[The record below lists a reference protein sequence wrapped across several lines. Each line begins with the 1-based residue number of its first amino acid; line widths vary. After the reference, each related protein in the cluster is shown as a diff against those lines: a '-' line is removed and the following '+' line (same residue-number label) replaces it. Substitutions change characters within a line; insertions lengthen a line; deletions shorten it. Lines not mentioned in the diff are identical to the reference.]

1 MAMKTTIL
9 LQSVLIAALSVAGEM
24 KTPETSS
31 LFQRYVDPDSEV
43 VSYILKPGLVAD
55 NQQSLYFTAK
65 SLTDDGRF
73 LVFSTSANEFV
84 KVNGKPP
91 SKRKSKAVVDF
102 LKDEA
107 IRLDDMEGSTP
118 FIDVKTDQMW
128 YVARKPDRICR
139 RDLLVDPKK
148 EIEVCRLPVETILA
162 KGESVSY
169 WCTHITLT
177 QDRGKAFLDIG
188 IRCPDKSMR
197 YVEGTVDL
205 ATGKW
210 DEWCRAPFYCN
221 HGQLNPKNDN
231 LAMCAWECC
240 WRSEEAMRW
249 KEISQVYPRIW
260 LFRKGQRPELIVPE
274 LKNGA
279 THEIWDED
287 GKGFYWCCGGV
298 YHCDLETRKQ
308 EHICPLFASHA
319 TKSANNRYVT
329 FDCPIGPWYRGCS
342 WKVGFWNRDTQR
354 GIYLHSKRPP
364 LCPKDDGWHHHPDP
378 HPQFVCQDRYIIC
391 TINNADGHMDL
402 SVTPVAQLIAGTAVD
417 APHAVDATKVKGR

>member
-1 MAMKTTIL
+1 MAMKTTVL
-9 LQSVLIAALSVAGEM
+9 LQAALIAALSAAGEM

-73 LVFSTSANEFV
+73 LVFTTSANEFV

-91 SKRKSKAVVDF
+91 SQRTSKAVVDF

-107 IRLDDMEGSTP
+107 IRLDDMVASTP

-148 EIEVCRLPVETILA
+148 EIEVCRIQTESILEPGETI
-162 KGESVSY
+162 SY

-177 QDRGKAFLDIG
+177 QDRSKAFLDVG
-188 IRCPDKSMR
+188 INKPDKTKR
-197 YVEGTVDL
+197 YVEGTVEL

-240 WRSEEAMRW
+240 WRSE
-249 KEISQVYPRIW
+249 
-260 LFRKGQRPELIVPE
+260 
-274 LKNGA
+274 
-279 THEIWDED
+279 
-287 GKGFYWCCGGV
+287 
-298 YHCDLETRKQ
+298 
-308 EHICPLFASHA
+308 
-319 TKSANNRYVT
+319 
-329 FDCPIGPWYRGCS
+329 
-342 WKVGFWNRDTQR
+342 
-354 GIYLHSKRPP
+354 
-364 LCPKDDGWHHHPDP
+364 
-378 HPQFVCQDRYIIC
+378 
-391 TINNADGHMDL
+391 
-402 SVTPVAQLIAGTAVD
+402 
-417 APHAVDATKVKGR
+417 